1 MEKAPG
7 ATTRPTPS
15 MKPNSLGRVLS
26 MNMLVNHD
34 DFNGLVNASLKTNSR
49 IIAEVFEKRHDNVQR
64 DIRALIA
71 ANPEWGVL
79 NFEEAPYVDAQN
91 GQTYQMYEMTRDG
104 YSMLVM
110 GFTGKKAMD
119 WKIKFLA
126 AFNAMEERLR
136 AESRAATID
145 LNDPSQLVPLLTSYA
160 QRTQIAEA
168 KVTELAPK
176 AEAFDRLDA
185 MDGALSVRPAAKV
198 LGVQEH
204 KLKTWLQVN
213 RWAFRQNG
221 QGPLQAYVDKR
232 NCGYLDHKLGEYTG
246 KDGEPRVS
254 ITLMVTPKGLARLAQ
269 VFAKEG
275 GAA

>member
-1 MEKAPG
+1 
-7 ATTRPTPS
+7 
-15 MKPNSLGRVLS
+15 
-26 MNMLVNHD
+26 MNMPINHG

-49 IIAEVFEKRHDNVQR
+49 IIAEAFGKEHRNVVR
-64 DIRALIA
+64 DVRALIDGS
-71 ANPEWGVL
+71 PEWGVL
-79 NFEEAPYVDAQN
+79 NFEQTPYVDAQN

-126 AFNAMEERLR
+126 AFNAMEEKLR
-136 AESRAATID
+136 AETRAATID

-168 KVTELAPK
+168 KVIEMTPK
-176 AEAFDRLDA
+176 AEAFDRLDTVE
-185 MDGALSVRPAAKV
+185 GALSVRPAAKV
-198 LGVQEH
+198 LGMPEH
-204 KLKTWLQVN
+204 KFKTWLQMN

-221 QGPLQAYVDKR
+221 QGPLQAYADKR

-246 KDGEPRVS
+246 KDGDARVS
-254 ITLMVTPKGLARLAQ
+254 ITLMITPKGMARLAQ
-269 VFAKEG
+269 IFAKEG

>member
-1 MEKAPG
+1 MN
-7 ATTRPTPS
+7 
-15 MKPNSLGRVLS
+15 PNLYEGKFP

-49 IIAEVFEKRHDNVQR
+49 IIAEAFGKQHKDVL
-64 DIRALIA
+64 RAIKNMECSA
-71 ANPEWGVL
+71 DFTER
-79 NFEEAPYVDAQN
+79 NFAPSEYVDAT
-91 GQTYQMYEMTRDG
+91 GRSLPQMLMTRDG
-104 YSMLVM
+104 FSFLVM
-110 GFTGKKAMD
+110 GFTGKEAAI
-119 WKIKFLA
+119 WKEKFIA
-126 AFNAMEERLR
+126 AFNAMEDRLR

-185 MDGALSVRPAAKV
+185 MEGALSVRPASKV
-198 LGVQEH
+198 LGVPEH

-246 KDGEPRVS
+246 KDGDQRAS
-254 ITLMVTPKGLARLAQ
+254 ITLMITPKGMARLAQ
-269 VFAKEG
+269 IFAKEG